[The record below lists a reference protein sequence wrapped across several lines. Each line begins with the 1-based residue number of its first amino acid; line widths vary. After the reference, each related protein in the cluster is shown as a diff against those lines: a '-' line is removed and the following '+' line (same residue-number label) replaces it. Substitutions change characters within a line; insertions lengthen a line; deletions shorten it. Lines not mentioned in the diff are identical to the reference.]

1 MTLCNGWPCD
11 MIYIIISREKD
22 NKCKVLGYGMINR
35 MKTIV
40 LEYGQ
45 IDIKK
50 IRERE
55 HRYE

>member
-1 MTLCNGWPCD
+1 